1 MDEIHIDEIHVDAY
15 MWMKYMDCYGMG
27 GGELLNGANRHRR

>member
-27 GGELLNGANRHRR
+27 GGNC